1 MRGTLDEISEHVHVH
16 RIIPAYAGNTY
27 GGLQYAHD
35 LRDHPRVCGEHVR
48 VEDTWC
54 FRTGSSPR
62 MRGTRHCRPLRR
74 RGTRIIPAYAGNT
87 STCSTP
93 TCLTRDH
100 PRVCG
105 EHRVFIFGEIIKL
118 GSSPRMRGTPRT
130 ARRNRRQAGIIPAY
144 AGNTQPAKG
153 DVLRHIGSSPRM
165 RGTRTMA

>member
-105 EHRVFIFGEIIKL
+105 EHYDCGQFVNDVQ
-118 GSSPRMRGTPRT
+118 GSSPRMRGTLALVGRM
-130 ARRNRRQAGIIPAY
+130 RVIRGIIPAY
-144 AGNTQPAKG
+144 AGNTSAW
-153 DVLRHIGSSPRM
+153 
-165 RGTRTMA
+165 